1 MELQILFDGL
11 TVGQITGGATLLTI
25 AVTIGIEK
33 SKSINRQPWSWLF
46 GVLGKAINKEVLDM
60 NKEVLEKVD
69 SLEQQVQ
76 EIKDD
81 AEEREAK
88 AARSSILRFGD
99 ECLHDVKHSKEHFD
113 QIMRDIDAYETYC
126 DTHPEFENNQAVH
139 TIQLINEIYHDR
151 LKDHSFL

>member
-1 MELQILFDGL
+1 MLETLLDGL
-11 TVGQITGGATLLTI
+11 TTGQLTGGAALLAI
-25 AVTIGIEK
+25 VVTAFIEK
-33 SKSINRQPWSWLF
+33 VKSIKLKPWSWIF
-46 GVLGKAINKEVLDM
+46 GILGKAINKEVLAM
-60 NKEVLEKVD
+60 NQEVLDKVD

-139 TIQLINEIYHDR
+139 TIKLINEIYHDR

>member
-1 MELQILFDGL
+1 MLETLLKSGL
-11 TVGQITGGATLLTI
+11 TAGQITGGTALLLI
-25 AVTIGIEK
+25 ALT
-33 SKSINRQPWSWLF
+33 SIVEVVPIKLKPWSWLF
-46 GVLGKAINKEVLDM
+46 GKLGKVMNKEVLD
-60 NKEVLEKVD
+60 KV
-69 SLEQQVQ
+69 SELEQQVQ
-76 EIKDD
+76 EIKED

-99 ECLHDVKHSKEHFD
+99 ECLHDVRHSKEHFD

>member
-1 MELQILFDGL
+1 MLETLLEEL
-11 TVGQITGGATLLTI
+11 TAGQLTGGATLLTI
-25 AVTIGIEK
+25 IVTTVIEK
-33 SKSINRQPWSWLF
+33 VESIKFKPWSWFF
-46 GVLGKAINKEVLDM
+46 GILGKAM
-60 NKEVLEKVD
+60 NKEVLEMNKEVLDKVD
-69 SLEQQVQ
+69 ELEKQVQ

-126 DTHPEFENNQAVH
+126 DTHPDFENNQAVH
-139 TIQLINEIYHDR
+139 TIHLINEIYHDR

>member
-33 SKSINRQPWSWLF
+33 SKAINFKPWSWLF
-46 GVLGKAINKEVLDM
+46 GIFGQAINKDVLAMNKAVLD
-60 NKEVLEKVD
+60 KVD

-76 EIKDD
+76 EIRDD

>member
-1 MELQILFDGL
+1 MEFQILFDGL
-11 TVGQITGGATLLTI
+11 TVGQITGGATLLGI
-25 AVTIGIEK
+25 GVTIVIEK
-33 SKSINRQPWSWLF
+33 SKHINLKPLSWFF
-46 GVLGKAINKEVLDM
+46 GSLGQAINKEVLAM
-60 NKEVLEKVD
+60 NKEVLDKVD
-69 SLEQQVQ
+69 YLEKQVQ

-151 LKDHSFL
+151 LKEHSFL